1 MRYLDY
7 FNLHKALSTSLEY
20 PTIKSEYIFSKNKDI
35 LTSYVS
41 TMIEIEKKLFTET
54 IINFEKMKQ
63 DKSNTQQDLLN
74 YYNDHKSE
82 LEFFS
87 KKKAEFDRFINSESQ
102 DPPNLLK
109 FSIED
114 LPDNLSD
121 EQSEALFLFID

>member
-7 FNLHKALSTSLEY
+7 FNLHKSLSTSLEY

-41 TMIEIEKKLFTET
+41 TLIDIEKKIFTEPV
-54 IINFEKMKQ
+54 IFFEKLKQ
-63 DKSNTQQDLLN
+63 ESYTKHQDILN
-74 YYNDHKSE
+74 YYNDHKVE
-82 LEFFS
+82 LDLFA
-87 KKKAEFDRFINSESQ
+87 KKKSEFDFFINSESQ